1 MSKLKQVL
9 KQVQCISFNGGWTHI
24 KAEGIDEL
32 VSILT
37 EGFDTADTS
46 KLKAKQME
54 LYTTC
59 YKMCK
64 WVSWITIFFITMYV
78 YSRAR
83 VCILANVTLIIFQMS
98 CTLNTEKN

>member
-1 MSKLKQVL
+1 MIIFPVISILKYIPYIRLFILTKKMSKLKQVL

-64 WVSWITIFFITMYV
+64 
-78 YSRAR
+78 
-83 VCILANVTLIIFQMS
+83 
-98 CTLNTEKN
+98 